1 MTVRKQTI
9 NQSNHDFGLL
19 GVIAGV
25 IGIITLL
32 VYLGSSIDYHKYID
46 RTDGLI
52 PVYTM
57 PFNLSVTADGGVEVS
72 LPTNNLGLPDLSG
85 FNHCLEI
92 NECEWKARVR
102 TTTIDGD
109 ETVVIEAEL
118 KEAGQ
123 TIGRVQHMRINPAE
137 YEQLW
142 AISEQGHQWVWVS
155 HIEVYEPLWG
165 NGIGHALW
173 RAGDIFLKLFAGSG
187 AVHVFADQAGWGP
200 SIMKNVPADR
210 IILQGEQLWA
220 YLIH

>member
-1 MTVRKQTI
+1 MTINNNHKI
-9 NQSNHDFGLL
+9 NQSNYRVEPLLILLGFVAIIGLL
-19 GVIAGV
+19 RVIAG
-25 IGIITLL
+25 L
-32 VYLGSSIDYHKYID
+32 DYRDYVG
-46 RTDGLI
+46 RTDKLV

-57 PFNLSVTADGGVEVS
+57 PFNLSVTADGGVEVP
-72 LPTNNLGLPDLSG
+72 LPTDNLGLPNLSQ
-85 FNHCLEI
+85 FNRCLEV
-92 NECEWKARVR
+92 EDCEWQARAR
-102 TTTIDGD
+102 TTVIDGE

-142 AISEQGHQWVWVS
+142 NVAEQGHQHVWVS

-165 NGIGHALW
+165 NGIGKAMW
-173 RAGDIFLKLFAGSG
+173 QAGDIFLKLFAGSG

-200 SIMKNVPADR
+200 AIMRHIPIND

-220 YLIH
+220 YVIR